1 MNSKKH
7 EFRGEEYKEI
17 FEIFKEISK
26 SENIPTFEEFKRN
39 VDKFIELTLDAYISG
54 IGSRREAT
62 KKWIDYIGS
71 EDIAHYYFRAVDSW
85 NAYI

>member
-39 VDKFIELTLDAYISG
+39 VDKFIELTLDAYIS
-54 IGSRREAT
+54 
-62 KKWIDYIGS
+62 YIG
-71 EDIAHYYFRAVDSW
+71 
-85 NAYI
+85 